1 MSFLKEHAMSNP
13 VVAGVSAA
21 APKEKGLFSTIM
33 DNVAGGAEGVIG
45 GGLDYIGAQL
55 KRFDEAGRESSYVDS
70 IRNSDEGTLGK
81 WGDSFINN
89 GEYLNDKAAK
99 NFAESGTLDKYQ
111 DMSIIDRLTS
121 ADYLTD
127 KRGLLADFSQMAGS
141 AIPFAAASAAAPFG
155 GAGALAARGIGSMAA
170 RAGAK
175 QIGKAIMS
183 KAGQQA
189 GASAAKWALGTGPLE
204 AATNAGGMYADLKDE
219 GLSDDEI
226 ARRMNSMIKEELPM
240 DMLTQG
246 IMGPILEGKGFK
258 PIFKRGGRPGKIAGY
273 GVNIP
278 GSAASEYAQ
287 EMTQQQAQ
295 NKWSGKPY
303 GTFFNPTEDEQQAGR
318 AAFMG
323 SLPLGL
329 FGGGHTAYR
338 DYKARINRMNNEA
351 AKSNPNNPF
360 NGMEETA
367 GNKTEIADVPESTV
381 TVQRGNANNG
391 GSDKEAFFKA
401 IEMQESGGDPDA
413 VSSTGARGVYQIQ
426 PENWDAW
433 SKEAGLDGASM
444 DDDDAYRQV
453 GRFKMGQY
461 FDEYGPE
468 GALVAWYSGP
478 NNAQRWVEGEATDQ
492 NGRPWDAPQGNGPSI
507 AGYVN
512 SAMGHF
518 ADEKAQAPASDIPQT
533 ADYTISGEVSNPNLT
548 DLTEQK
554 LRLLDRDYY
563 NQYGRHF
570 YITSMARNGG
580 GESWHDSAQAFDT
593 ADDFLEGNADARNW
607 LIDKAKEYG
616 LYGLDEYSN
625 PSANAT
631 GGHLHFSDHGEA
643 LNGSGGSYDITVPG
657 FNLSQY
663 DLTPEQEKANM
674 EAAQALISNNEVTPE
689 QQQSVMEMAAQLMNM
704 PVSDDVNEDA
714 YHAAAMQNAID
725 GGDIGAIFKMH
736 PQETANAMMKSVI
749 AAKAPSPRRAPAAP
763 KIDNI
768 NPQAS
773 AQTRVS
779 NHYGNRFAQTV
790 DDITKL
796 ASQGK
801 IAEAAL
807 VARSN
812 GWNNTMVNLLTQGV
826 NASAGNI
833 QNAIMN
839 GIQLDVPNA
848 FPALPE
854 GQGLAGNI
862 KNNQQQISIA
872 NLEELA
878 SIANNNPQYAAAQA
892 TQQNLPITASA
903 IMQSAMNGQPIDGN
917 VLDTAIQQDLN
928 NNQRQANADRQ
939 AIDARMQKAGIA
951 TTPATPNAGIVVPN
965 GAPAETPDIVIPDT
979 PKRKA
984 PTVNTNDPMARLND
998 SPVFRQAKAKG
1009 DIGTMANEADAMGF
1023 HKEAE
1028 QIRSSQYGNI
1038 PSKFDYK
1045 KRLSE
1050 VKKMSRPDRIELGKE
1065 LIEELEAKNIPVNDN
1080 LRNDLE
1086 HGVPKAI
1093 VNAEKKLAKAE
1104 TNDEAEQEVKPAEEA
1119 VSTGNYDKVTT
1130 SQNDEYRRF
1139 KEARKALDDIAQ
1151 RVKNGEFDS
1160 GKHSQLVKELD
1171 NVTDGL
1177 TVNERHSNQLD
1188 DISFKILME
1197 AKKRYRKAKEKQ
1209 NSESV
1214 NTPVTATKVS
1224 PTKVEAKKEGMD
1236 LEYNFR
1242 QQVKKVRHDYDKEQ
1256 ISYQEAQEKLNAI
1269 EKTATNTDF
1278 PVEETYTSSNGE
1290 EKEYTRKSGVLEEIK
1305 HEKEFLENEH
1315 RRRHPEIEE
1324 KEKQDRIK
1332 QENSKYHGFL
1342 DNVSPRSR
1350 GSIIKTLSKKFLYK
1364 DGYMSRKEYA
1374 EKIASKPDSSS
1385 QLKEYADGK
1394 KEYRLFTGDD
1404 DAFLPVLKTEYDYF
1418 NHLKKQ
1424 QEVKAEKPA
1433 EGDTVL
1439 KGVSGIYES
1448 DIKDYINRGYNIE
1461 SYRGHLENGKP
1472 VYNLDFET
1480 PEDKARFVKDF
1491 YGESEEIDTDMNEP
1505 DYTNELE
1512 EKQAKKPAD
1521 ESNEKA
1527 TNENKHRTYSYKE
1540 REEIIEGFNQKASK
1554 IIKDYRAG
1562 NITYD
1567 EVIDKFDKLEKEI
1580 EATDDNAFN
1589 PDLYQESKASVLA
1602 DVRTRKHLAERTHQK
1617 EQDGNTPAKPSAP
1630 AEEGNK
1636 KATNEGETKPQE
1648 QKPSKGNLEQSSS
1661 QHFDITDYTHTKTG
1675 EVFSAAKING
1685 KVDRDTYAKIK
1696 DIATK
1701 HGGRYNRFAKRF
1713 FFKDTGAEGRNAFV
1727 AETEREVF
1735 GEETKQEEKTTATP
1749 NEKVAEAKVQD
1760 SNSEAKN
1767 TNDESNDENDFH
1779 GFLDDKTH
1787 FQVALFKKLLLAKF
1801 DPFGGSKGYVTH
1813 KHLIETLARSNAK
1826 VEVKNGRHYINGN
1839 KIGKLEYKYF
1849 EYLRNNSDGAINGAT
1864 KVPAEEDAKMEPKK
1878 DSIFGEYNEAELYK
1892 ALGIEAAEDNKSDA
1906 LHFINQHVI
1915 VASVEDAKSSAL
1927 PDNVPDGIEGTE
1939 EERARL
1945 REEIRKELNK
1955 ISANPIFNPRLYMLS
1970 AKYVFSYMKSGINDI
1985 KKLMT
1990 TLKAEFGN
1998 DFAKDLAPA
2007 VIETI
2012 RTYPKDIPFN
2022 ESHVMAVTKS
2032 VGSLYENGTTDLDEI
2047 TGKITAHM
2055 NESAKK
2061 KFTPVIEAS
2070 YNGVKKFFDIK
2081 KEADSHG
2088 LQQGQSGDADGG
2100 HRSVATGASQENEH
2114 KEAGEVSRPDGRE
2127 AGRAVANDDSKD
2139 TEKPATGGVR
2149 AGSKLEKTGSTGTD
2163 SGRNK
2168 PAVPLTEAQQNPSAT
2183 ETPGHD
2189 YEIKERSANKA
2200 SAPERFKQNIKAI
2213 KLLKQLL
2220 ADDRMPTPA
2229 EQKVLAEY
2237 NGWGGLKDAFREGTK
2252 ENNELKELLSDSEYK
2267 AAKASTLDAFYT
2279 APSIV
2284 RAIWKGVSRLG
2295 FNGGRVLDPA
2305 MGIGNFYGCMP
2316 RDMMSKSKLYG
2327 VEMDELSSQFSKML
2341 YPSAMVENKPF
2352 QSAKVADNFFD
2363 LVITNVP
2370 FSQAKAGGYMI
2381 HNFYFA
2387 NGIDKVRPGGLMVY
2401 ITSQGSLTGSTD
2413 AAKMRNYLAG
2423 RADVIG
2429 AYKLPEGAFKEAG
2442 TDVSVDVV
2450 IVRKRDK
2457 DNRQSEYAQSA
2468 LEVKNFNIGYMAAPV
2483 NEYFLAHKNHI
2494 IGTKAVI
2501 GSDAYGN
2508 QVLKVKNESG
2518 EDVGI
2523 LLDKA
2528 MNDLPKDIYQP
2539 INRNNRKTYNTV
2551 DAMKRA
2557 RVDDEN
2563 IRDLEYYVKDG
2574 KLYQNDN
2581 GEAVPITGKNAPL
2594 VKSYVGIK
2602 STLNSLFIAQRDPDV
2617 SDGTLDRL
2625 RGELNK
2631 RYDAFVKKYGYINDP
2646 KNVAKFAKDP
2656 SAGTIMALEK
2666 ITFKGQGKK
2675 RTIESVEKAD
2685 IFTERTM
2692 QAIKKVTSAKN
2703 PNDALLASLNQLGH
2717 VDIDYMAK
2725 LLKTKPSQ
2733 VEQALKGVIY
2743 KNPATETYETS
2754 DEYLSGNVREKLAQ
2768 AEMAAE
2774 KDPAY
2779 KSNVEALKKV
2789 QPADLVTDE
2798 IIVNLGAPW
2807 IPVSDVQ
2814 AFVDSI
2820 NSFKAGSLEIGYIPT
2835 LAKWTVSGMGRS
2847 TKFKADGIT
2856 LPELLECILNNKSI
2870 QVYNGKGKDRV
2881 LDSEKTDA
2889 ANVVADDIKD
2899 AFKHWLWQDKERAD
2913 RLAKFYNE
2921 NYNNMVLRKYD
2932 GAHLDFPGMNA
2943 KIHMKP
2949 HQKNVVWRMLQN
2961 GNTLIAHCVGAGKTF
2976 EMQAAGMEM
2985 RRLGLA
2991 NKPLYCVPNNVVE
3004 QFAREFRQLYPNAK
3018 LLVIKSGSDLPT
3030 VRHPKVTTT
3039 EDGRKKVI
3047 PIDLNEM
3054 TKEDRD
3060 KLLKARAERNRALA
3074 RIQTEDWDGIIM
3086 SHTMFERLPLSQ
3098 ETLKSYIQEE
3108 LDMLERTIKQHKGDN
3123 LDKRTE
3129 NALEARKESLE
3140 NKIDE
3145 IMNMDVKDIGIPFE
3159 EIGIDQI
3166 FVDEA
3171 DMFKN
3176 LHYTTAIGNVSGLT
3190 NSNANRSMDMFVK
3203 TQYLTRLHDGRG
3215 VVFATGTP
3223 ISNTM
3228 AEMYTMMRYLDSRG
3242 LKEKGLELFDSW
3254 IRTFGEI
3261 GTGIER
3267 KPSGDGFRKV
3277 NKIKNFINMAELTK
3291 MFRKFA
3297 DVKRQED
3304 LNLDIPKLKNDKP
3317 TVVALEPDP
3326 EIVRYIREVVPKRV
3340 ADMKKN
3346 AYKQKKGADNML
3358 KLTGDLR
3365 KMALSDAKIEVCA
3378 DKIAEVFDRTADVKG
3393 AQLVFCDLGIP
3404 KAENEKAT
3412 ADTDSDKIVD
3422 DDSEGDN
3429 ASVYDRLMDALKR
3442 RGIPDEQIAFVQQA
3456 KNKDEQAELFQ
3467 KVDRGD
3473 LRILIGSTA
3482 RMGAGTN
3489 CQHHLVALHD
3499 LDAPWRPRDLE
3510 QRHGRILRQGNQN
3523 SEVEIFN
3530 YVIKDSFDANMWEK
3544 LKNKASIIAQAM
3556 SDNTNLRVVEDAD
3569 IATLSYAEI
3578 EGAATGNPL
3587 IKDQLKLNNE
3597 VTKYS
3602 HASTEFNRKIHTA
3615 ETQLQTLPEK
3625 VAKAEETIAK
3635 IERDI
3640 KARKST
3646 RGDNFA
3652 ITLDGKTYT
3661 KRADADKA
3669 LAGINA
3675 KLDNVP
3681 KEIGSIGGFKIKAS
3695 LYKADAFAEATPLYQ
3710 LVKNYSY
3717 HTQTKSIAGIENCL
3731 AKNPEKA
3738 MNQLTNERDRLNRLL
3753 EEAKEIVTQKNP
3765 YTEKLAELNK
3775 KLKDI
3780 NRQIET
3786 AMVDKHY
3793 SVSEGISTNRLNDA
3807 LIKQEVRQAFP
3818 TGKVIGYK
3826 PNQLQLKL
3834 QNDTY
3839 VTVKIGDNISKL
3851 SDKEQAEA
3859 RRAHGI
3865 TQDTKFA
3872 ITVNGYTNILD
3883 YNAVIGLAHNGEDG
3897 TIYHEAFHVAYN
3909 MALLDEEKTAIEE
3922 AFGDEARKA
3931 GKDVEEYAADRYR
3944 EWFIS
3949 RHKDE
3954 KANYNT
3960 LFEKIKGT
3968 AKSLAELLER
3978 IVNGS
3983 SEVSRIFSDIE
3994 SGKIYDRS
4002 IDKSHREIDNKIKQ
4016 RIAEL
4021 GNRINDNMDF
4031 LEVRERLLE
4040 DVNHDVQQL
4049 YMAYKRADTD
4059 ELKSSIFNELRRVAL
4074 DGDKRRKRF
4083 TSVYAQHVLRE
4094 TLQSENRLGE
4104 KSRLAE
4110 SLSDIKRGRYRL
4122 YNEHGDQ
4129 LIIPGEYH
4137 DTWNA
4142 PEIQRIIK
4150 DNPLVDSE
4158 GNFKEDTAN
4167 KGKLIVRYSAKDN
4180 NESSRSDKD
4189 GFSSTQKYSISE
4201 MHTETEPAG
4210 SLNRIKKSMSELG
4223 KIATEKN
4230 VEIRKK
4236 KERDIDNLNM
4246 LDMWGKTV
4254 RQVAKKNN
4262 AVKYFYNLARKAY
4275 DEQEKLRAHY
4285 GEAMKRFNQY
4295 TKDKK
4300 DLDDVSQV
4308 LLQGDMEGK
4317 EYKVKDLKEMGL
4329 SDNAIRAYKLVRLRL
4344 SSAYKLINDARMQVI
4359 ERNKILHS
4367 SQLKDFKK
4375 AHFLKDSDIHSIINK
4390 GNGKILV
4397 TYRGAKIYEHTGE
4410 MVSSEELSKL
4420 KADKDVCVIDFEPV
4434 TDDLGTT
4441 LWRVDYTERTKPL
4454 TKLTGYVPHFFHKF
4468 MVYQKYT
4475 NEDGKEILVTRGSG
4489 RSLKEAAKLANG
4501 YAKENPDSEYV
4512 IRAQGFVYDE
4522 EYHNVVVG
4530 DRDFARMTSQIHK
4543 NTDMSLNEARKFL
4556 RESAGAKIKGRHR
4569 FFGNMKKRKGAE
4581 GFEKDVPWL
4590 LEHYFNASSRYVA
4603 MEHWKPQAI
4612 STYERWFGNFNAEP
4626 KTDIARYIKN
4636 HINDMNGVPSRFE
4649 KLLNKSLEKTALGQR
4664 LSDYYNGRPAL
4675 ALSSNFSS
4683 FIAIVKLGL
4692 GNFASAAINF
4702 MQLVN
4707 IGTKLNSYKWA
4718 MEGLKRALKPNKLDR
4733 RILKNSGV
4741 MNEITLADNSGG
4753 YSHNRDSGRVR
4764 NVLGNIK
4771 RAANKTML
4779 PFTMADS
4786 LMRKA
4791 AILGAYYQGVT
4802 EKGMKPEPG
4811 KTISKK
4817 AMQYAKEVNFDANFD
4832 YSNVATPGV
4841 MRAGSVLTQQMF
4853 QFQKY
4858 PIMQLEFMWNNVV
4871 HAENNA
4877 QRARFLV
4884 PYLLLAGAAG
4894 ALPFGD
4900 LLNEFFSFLFGIYTG
4915 KDENLADECKAAMMK
4930 WAGNDPAS
4938 KKLVETVIY
4947 GIPALAGIDISG
4959 RVGMSGAFSGKYY
4972 GTAPSSAA
4980 GAIANAL
4987 GGPVLGTAFNTIDQ
5001 LHNGNPAEAIKAVS
5015 PALGNMIQAW
5025 VNGASYGTH
5034 HRVNSVYEDGFAK
5047 VIHGLGFRSTDESNT
5062 SFINSYLY
5070 DMRSRY
5076 GDEKKDAMDA
5086 YRKDKTAENKRAM
5099 QDLGI
5104 TDKQFKRYESD
5115 SDKSAQERAQ
5125 KEWHTK
5131 KKPTA
5136 KEMQLLHDAKA
5147 LKDFVQ

>member
-1 MSFLKEHAMSNP
+1 
-13 VVAGVSAA
+13 
-21 APKEKGLFSTIM
+21 
-33 DNVAGGAEGVIG
+33 
-45 GGLDYIGAQL
+45 
-55 KRFDEAGRESSYVDS
+55 
-70 IRNSDEGTLGK
+70 
-81 WGDSFINN
+81 
-89 GEYLNDKAAK
+89 
-99 NFAESGTLDKYQ
+99 
-111 DMSIIDRLTS
+111 
-121 ADYLTD
+121 
-127 KRGLLADFSQMAGS
+127 
-141 AIPFAAASAAAPFG
+141 
-155 GAGALAARGIGSMAA
+155 
-170 RAGAK
+170 
-175 QIGKAIMS
+175 
-183 KAGQQA
+183 
-189 GASAAKWALGTGPLE
+189 
-204 AATNAGGMYADLKDE
+204 MYAV
-219 GLSDDEI
+219 
-226 ARRMNSMIKEELPM
+226 SM
-240 DMLTQG
+240 
-246 IMGPILEGKGFK
+246 
-258 PIFKRGGRPGKIAGY
+258 
-273 GVNIP
+273 
-278 GSAASEYAQ
+278 
-287 EMTQQQAQ
+287 
-295 NKWSGKPY
+295 
-303 GTFFNPTEDEQQAGR
+303 
-318 AAFMG
+318 
-323 SLPLGL
+323 
-329 FGGGHTAYR
+329 
-338 DYKARINRMNNEA
+338 
-351 AKSNPNNPF
+351 
-360 NGMEETA
+360 
-367 GNKTEIADVPESTV
+367 
-381 TVQRGNANNG
+381 
-391 GSDKEAFFKA
+391 
-401 IEMQESGGDPDA
+401 
-413 VSSTGARGVYQIQ
+413 
-426 PENWDAW
+426 
-433 SKEAGLDGASM
+433 
-444 DDDDAYRQV
+444 
-453 GRFKMGQY
+453 
-461 FDEYGPE
+461 
-468 GALVAWYSGP
+468 
-478 NNAQRWVEGEATDQ
+478 
-492 NGRPWDAPQGNGPSI
+492 
-507 AGYVN
+507 
-512 SAMGHF
+512 
-518 ADEKAQAPASDIPQT
+518 
-533 ADYTISGEVSNPNLT
+533 
-548 DLTEQK
+548 
-554 LRLLDRDYY
+554 
-563 NQYGRHF
+563 
-570 YITSMARNGG
+570 
-580 GESWHDSAQAFDT
+580 
-593 ADDFLEGNADARNW
+593 
-607 LIDKAKEYG
+607 
-616 LYGLDEYSN
+616 
-625 PSANAT
+625 
-631 GGHLHFSDHGEA
+631 
-643 LNGSGGSYDITVPG
+643 
-657 FNLSQY
+657 
-663 DLTPEQEKANM
+663 
-674 EAAQALISNNEVTPE
+674 
-689 QQQSVMEMAAQLMNM
+689 
-704 PVSDDVNEDA
+704 
-714 YHAAAMQNAID
+714 
-725 GGDIGAIFKMH
+725 
-736 PQETANAMMKSVI
+736 
-749 AAKAPSPRRAPAAP
+749 
-763 KIDNI
+763 
-768 NPQAS
+768 
-773 AQTRVS
+773 
-779 NHYGNRFAQTV
+779 
-790 DDITKL
+790 
-796 ASQGK
+796 
-801 IAEAAL
+801 
-807 VARSN
+807 
-812 GWNNTMVNLLTQGV
+812 
-826 NASAGNI
+826 
-833 QNAIMN
+833 
-839 GIQLDVPNA
+839 
-848 FPALPE
+848 
-854 GQGLAGNI
+854 
-862 KNNQQQISIA
+862 
-872 NLEELA
+872 
-878 SIANNNPQYAAAQA
+878 
-892 TQQNLPITASA
+892 
-903 IMQSAMNGQPIDGN
+903 
-917 VLDTAIQQDLN
+917 
-928 NNQRQANADRQ
+928 
-939 AIDARMQKAGIA
+939 
-951 TTPATPNAGIVVPN
+951 
-965 GAPAETPDIVIPDT
+965 
-979 PKRKA
+979 
-984 PTVNTNDPMARLND
+984 
-998 SPVFRQAKAKG
+998 
-1009 DIGTMANEADAMGF
+1009 
-1023 HKEAE
+1023 
-1028 QIRSSQYGNI
+1028 
-1038 PSKFDYK
+1038 FDYK

-1050 VKKMSRPDRIELGKE
+1050 VKKMSRTDRIELGKE
-1065 LIEELEAKNIPVNDN
+1065 LLNELKAKNIPVNDN

-1093 VNAEKKLAKAE
+1093 VNAEKKLANAE
-1104 TNDEAEQEVKPAEEA
+1104 INDEAAQEVKPAEEA
-1119 VSTGNYDKVTT
+1119 TPAIAKNEPAENVPEQDKDVKAEAEPADDGNKKTT
-1130 SQNDEYRRF
+1130 NEGGYKLADGYKTE
-1139 KEARKALDDIAQ
+1139 
-1151 RVKNGEFDS
+1151 S
-1160 GKHSQLVKELD
+1160 GKPINEADEREFIVKPDGSKDFGEISQAISKAVKEQSGIEL
-1171 NVTDGL
+1171 NTGKIRLRVGNEKEGL
-1177 TVNERHSNQLD
+1177 IH
-1188 DISFKILME
+1188 
-1197 AKKRYRKAKEKQ
+1197 AKKHEQQAKDDGY
-1209 NSESV
+1209 NSIEDMIADVASSFDEIYLR
-1214 NTPVTATKVS
+1214 TP
-1224 PTKVEAKKEGMD
+1224 KKEGDQPTYSLVKRGDKSANKMNGTAPVYFD
-1236 LEYNFR
+1236 LQNDGKGQYYIVITAIPVGDKSLKR
-1242 QQVKKVRHDYDKEQ
+1242 QTKKDRLIYSSPGLD
-1256 ISYQEAQEKLNAI
+1256 
-1269 EKTATNTDF
+1269 TATT
-1278 PVEETYTSSNGE
+1278 SNGSAVSRSVSNNVGAE
-1290 EKEYTRKSGVLEEIK
+1290 QNVLPTSDKS
-1305 HEKEFLENEH
+1305 
-1315 RRRHPEIEE
+1315 
-1324 KEKQDRIK
+1324 
-1332 QENSKYHGFL
+1332 S
-1342 DNVSPRSR
+1342 
-1350 GSIIKTLSKKFLYK
+1350 GSSTS
-1364 DGYMSRKEYA
+1364 
-1374 EKIASKPDSSS
+1374 
-1385 QLKEYADGK
+1385 
-1394 KEYRLFTGDD
+1394 
-1404 DAFLPVLKTEYDYF
+1404 
-1418 NHLKKQ
+1418 
-1424 QEVKAEKPA
+1424 
-1433 EGDTVL
+1433 
-1439 KGVSGIYES
+1439 
-1448 DIKDYINRGYNIE
+1448 NI
-1461 SYRGHLENGKP
+1461 S
-1472 VYNLDFET
+1472 
-1480 PEDKARFVKDF
+1480 
-1491 YGESEEIDTDMNEP
+1491 
-1505 DYTNELE
+1505 
-1512 EKQAKKPAD
+1512 
-1521 ESNEKA
+1521 
-1527 TNENKHRTYSYKE
+1527 
-1540 REEIIEGFNQKASK
+1540 
-1554 IIKDYRAG
+1554 
-1562 NITYD
+1562 
-1567 EVIDKFDKLEKEI
+1567 
-1580 EATDDNAFN
+1580 
-1589 PDLYQESKASVLA
+1589 
-1602 DVRTRKHLAERTHQK
+1602 
-1617 EQDGNTPAKPSAP
+1617 
-1630 AEEGNK
+1630 
-1636 KATNEGETKPQE
+1636 QE

-1661 QHFDITDYTHTKTG
+1661 QYFDITDYTHTKTG
-1675 EVFSAAKING
+1675 EVYNAAKING

-1727 AETEREVF
+1727 AEAEREVF
-1735 GEETKQEEKTTATP
+1735 GEETKQEEKIAATQ
-1749 NEKVAEAKVQD
+1749 NNA
-1760 SNSEAKN
+1760 
-1767 TNDESNDENDFH
+1767 TNDDIKAPANE
-1779 GFLDDKTH
+1779 
-1787 FQVALFKKLLLAKF
+1787 
-1801 DPFGGSKGYVTH
+1801 
-1813 KHLIETLARSNAK
+1813 ETK
-1826 VEVKNGRHYINGN
+1826 
-1839 KIGKLEYKYF
+1839 
-1849 EYLRNNSDGAINGAT
+1849 
-1864 KVPAEEDAKMEPKK
+1864 AEPEK
-1878 DSIFGEYNEAELYK
+1878 DSIFGEYNEADLYN
-1892 ALGIEAAEDNKSDA
+1892 ALGIEAVEDNKSE
-1906 LHFINQHVI
+1906 V
-1915 VASVEDAKSSAL
+1915 L

-1955 ISANPIFNPRLYMLS
+1955 ISANPIFNPRLYTLS
-1970 AKYVFSYMKSGINDI
+1970 AKYVFSYMKSGLNDI

-1990 TLKAEFGN
+1990 TLKAEFGS
-1998 DFAKDLAPA
+1998 DFAKDWAPA

-2047 TGKITAHM
+2047 TSKITEHM
-2055 NESAKK
+2055 NDSAKK
-2061 KFTPVIEAS
+2061 KFAPVIEAS
-2070 YNGVKKFFDIK
+2070 YNGVKKFFDVK

-2088 LQQGQSGDADGG
+2088 VQQGQSGDADGG

-2127 AGRAVANDDSKD
+2127 AGRAVTNDDSKD
-2139 TEKPATGGVR
+2139 TEKPATGGIR
-2149 AGSKLEKTGSTGTD
+2149 AGSKLETAGSTGAD

-2220 ADDRMPTPA
+2220 ADNRMPTPA

-2252 ENNELKELLSDSEYK
+2252 ENNELKELLSESEYK

-2295 FNGGRVLDPA
+2295 FKGGRVLDPA

-2352 QSAKVADNFFD
+2352 QSSKAADNFFD

-2401 ITSQGSLTGSTD
+2401 ITSQGSLTGTTD
-2413 AAKMRNYLAG
+2413 AAKMRSYLAG

-2457 DNRQSEYAQSA
+2457 DNRQSEHAQSA

-2508 QVLKVKNESG
+2508 RVLKVKNESG
-2518 EDVGI
+2518 QDVGKM
-2523 LLDKA
+2523 LEKA

-2594 VKSYVGIK
+2594 IKSYVGIK
-2602 STLNSLFIAQRDPDV
+2602 STLNSLFVAQRDPDV

-2675 RTIESVEKAD
+2675 RTIESAKKAD

-2692 QAIKKVTSAKN
+2692 QAIKKVISAKN

-2733 VEQALKGVIY
+2733 LEQALKGVIY

-2768 AEMAAE
+2768 AEIAAE

-2779 KSNVEALKKV
+2779 KGNVEALKKV

-2807 IPVSDVQ
+2807 IPVADVQ
-2814 AFVDSI
+2814 AFVDNI

-2856 LPELLECILNNKSI
+2856 LPELFECILNNKSI
-2870 QVYNGKGKDRV
+2870 QVYNGRGKDRV

-3018 LLVIKSGSDLPT
+3018 LLVVKSGSDLPT

-3047 PIDLNEM
+3047 PIDLKEM
-3054 TKEDRD
+3054 TKAERD

-3086 SHTMFERLPLSQ
+3086 SHTMFERLPLSK
-3098 ETLKSYIQEE
+3098 ETLTSYIQEE
-3108 LDMLERTIKQHKGDN
+3108 LDMLERTVKQHKGDN

-3129 NALEARKESLE
+3129 NALEARKESLK

-3145 IMNMDVKDIGIPFE
+3145 IMNMDAKDIGIPFE

-3242 LKEKGLELFDSW
+3242 LKEKGVELFDSW

-3326 EIVRYIREVVPKRV
+3326 EIVRYIREVVPERV

-3404 KAENEKAT
+3404 KAENEKAN

-3422 DDSEGDN
+3422 DGSEGDN

-3489 CQHHLVALHD
+3489 CQHHLAALHD

-3602 HASTEFNRKIHTA
+3602 HASTEFNRKVHTA

-3625 VAKAEETIAK
+3625 VAGAEETIGR

-3646 RGDNFA
+3646 RGDDFA

-3695 LYKADAFAEATPLYQ
+3695 LYKVDAFSEATPMYQ

-3717 HTQTKSIAGIENCL
+3717 HTQTSSIAGIENCL
-3731 AKNPEKA
+3731 AKNPEKELK
-3738 MNQLTNERDRLNRLL
+3738 QLTNERDRLNMLL
-3753 EEAKEIVTQKNP
+3753 EEAKEIAAQKNP

-3793 SVSEGISTNRLNDA
+3793 SVSENKDSISPADNVKEQISEQAKAQAMGRLRTEIAEALPTAKNIRDDGSSLYFTMFNKAEVEIQIADELTVDNGDA
-3807 LIKQEVRQAFP
+3807 DKARKAHGLEA
-3818 TGKVIGYK
+3818 G
-3826 PNQLQLKL
+3826 
-3834 QNDTY
+3834 
-3839 VTVKIGDNISKL
+3839 VKIKVNGKEYTVGSKAIIQLALNGDEGSVYHEVFHAVWDMVL
-3851 SDKEQAEA
+3851 TDKE
-3859 RRAHGI
+3859 
-3865 TQDTKFA
+3865 KSA
-3872 ITVNGYTNILD
+3872 IIKAYK
-3883 YNAVIGLAHNGEDG
+3883 ED
-3897 TIYHEAFHVAYN
+3897 
-3909 MALLDEEKTAIEE
+3909 
-3922 AFGDEARKA
+3922 ARKA
-3931 GKDVEEYAADRYR
+3931 GKDVIEYAADRYR
-3944 EWFIS
+3944 DWFLA
-3949 RHKDE
+3949 RNKGVTKDPNGNSFKFGKLWKKFRE
-3954 KANYNT
+3954 MVDK
-3960 LFEKIKGT
+3960 LRSII
-3968 AKSLAELLER
+3968 AKTEE
-3978 IVNGS
+3978 VN
-3983 SEVSRIFSDIE
+3983 RIFKDIE
-3994 SGKIYDRS
+3994 SGKVWERELDNQQAENDNISRDVFDQYLNKGIKTMVKDTVEKEIGKHVNIADMSDPVKKDEARDSLPYIKDMLGKYNYLKGQGKRQDYIDRMAVK
-4002 IDKSHREIDNKIKQ
+4002 IEYARRCFDNDERIRNEAIRPMERMQREGAIHQANNANIRRNPQ
-4016 RIAEL
+4016 EGGRI
-4021 GNRINDNMDF
+4021 GRPVGVSNRISG
-4031 LEVRERLLE
+4031 ETSGAREHFE
-4040 DVNHDVQQL
+4040 KL
-4049 YMAYKRADTD
+4049 YK
-4059 ELKSSIFNELRRVAL
+4059 EFNNN
-4074 DGDKRRKRF
+4074 KF
-4083 TSVYAQHVLRE
+4083 SV
-4094 TLQSENRLGE
+4094 
-4104 KSRLAE
+4104 
-4110 SLSDIKRGRYRL
+4110 
-4122 YNEHGDQ
+4122 
-4129 LIIPGEYH
+4129 
-4137 DTWNA
+4137 
-4142 PEIQRIIK
+4142 
-4150 DNPLVDSE
+4150 
-4158 GNFKEDTAN
+4158 
-4167 KGKLIVRYSAKDN
+4167 
-4180 NESSRSDKD
+4180 SRSDKD

-4201 MHTETEPAG
+4201 MQTETEPAG

-4246 LDMWGKTV
+4246 LDMWVKTV

-4300 DLDDVSQV
+4300 DLDDVSQA

-4329 SDNAIRAYKLVRLRL
+4329 SDNAIRAYKL
-4344 SSAYKLINDARMQVI
+4344 INDARMQVI
-4359 ERNKILHS
+4359 ERNKILHR
-4367 SQLKDFKK
+4367 SQLDDFKK
-4375 AHFLKDSDIHSIINK
+4375 AHFLKDSDILSIINK

-4410 MVSSEELSKL
+4410 MVSPEALSKL

-4441 LWRVDYTERTKPL
+4441 LWRVDYTERIKPL

-4475 NEDGKEILVTRGSG
+4475 NEDGEEILVTRGSG

-4512 IRAQGFVYDE
+4512 IRAQGFEYDE
-4522 EYHNVVVG
+4522 EYNNVVVG

-4612 STYERWFGNFNAEP
+4612 STYERWFGDFNAEP

-4683 FIAIVKLGL
+4683 FIAVVKLGL

-4702 MQLVN
+4702 MQFVN

-4884 PYLLLAGAAG
+4884 PYMLLAGAAG

-5001 LHNGNPAEAIKAVS
+5001 LHNGNPAEAIKAIS

-5076 GDEKKDAMDA
+5076 GDEKKDAMDV

-5115 SDKSAQERAQ
+5115 SNKSAQERAQ

-5131 KKPTA
+5131 KKTTA
-5136 KEMQLLHDAKA
+5136 KEAQLLHDAKA